1 MSLKGK
7 VTAEKYAKRV
17 KITTPVEDKKPGFD
31 AYSRLVK
38 EAVQNVSKEIPEL
51 KNVKVINAKKIP
63 IAQNK
68 KATIIF
74 IPIRMMRYVRLAFGS
89 IIEKL
94 EKSLGGQ
101 VFFIGKRIVA
111 PTVKSGQK
119 GAKIFKPISRTRKSV
134 HECYMQEMLY
144 PVQVVGQ
151 RTRVSMLNKKPTQSR
166 TIFVGVDDQKT
177 KNSVKAR
184 LQDFTTVYKNITGE
198 QVKFTFPVVA

>member
-1 MSLKGK
+1 MPGKGK
-7 VTAEKYAKRV
+7 TVTK
-17 KITTPVEDKKPGFD
+17 TPKKTVAAPIEDKKPGFD
-31 AYSRLVK
+31 AYSKSVK
-38 EAVQNVSKEIPEL
+38 DAVATAAKEIPEL
-51 KNVKVINAKKIP
+51 KNVKIINAKKIP
-63 IAQNK
+63 IGQNK

-177 KNSVKAR
+177 KNAVKAK

-198 QVKFTFPVVA
+198 QVKFSFPVVA